1 MKCQN
6 CGQEIGEAAQCGFCG
21 YMVQDMSVREM
32 SRAEANSYQG
42 MTIDEAGSQDE
53 QEDMFYRKTS
63 SGGPRIF
70 VRGIQL
76 GHSGS
81 WLEKLMQN
89 YWLSRLAIGLV
100 VATVAVVLVFVALPI
115 VLMVTAIGFVIW
127 MMLRFLY
134 RG

>member
-1 MKCQN
+1 MRCRN

-21 YMVQDMSVREM
+21 VQSQEANVREM
-32 SRAEANSYQG
+32 SESETHSYQG
-42 MTIDEAGSQDE
+42 MTIDEAGSQGG

-81 WLEKLMQN
+81 WMEKLMQN

-100 VATVAVVLVFVALPI
+100 VAAVAMVLVFVALPI